1 MTMNRRGL
9 LIAAATMT
17 TVPALTATFGRQAH
31 AAAGWPAK
39 LPQAFARI
47 EKESQGRLG
56 IYVLDTGDGAAA
68 GLRAGERFPMCS
80 TFKLVLAARILA
92 RVDQR
97 KEQLD
102 RRLPVAKSDIVSHSP
117 AVEKR
122 VGGDISIRELCEA
135 TVTLSD
141 NAAANLLLET
151 FGGPPAMTEY
161 ARSIGDATFRLDRM
175 ETMMSEAKPGDVR
188 DTTSPQAMAQ
198 TLRRLAL
205 GDALLPPSR
214 SQLVA
219 WLKANK
225 TGDARIRAGL
235 PKGWIVGDKTGA
247 GGHGTNN
254 DVAIFWPK
262 DRAPVILSVY
272 LNGSKLPADK
282 RDGIIAA
289 IAAEVAQAIG

>member
-9 LIAAATMT
+9 LIAATTMMS
-17 TVPALTATFGRQAH
+17 VPALTATFGRQAR

-56 IYVLDTGDGAAA
+56 VHVLDTGDGAAA

-80 TFKLVLAARILA
+80 TFKMVLAAHILA

-102 RRLPVAKSDIVSHSP
+102 RRLPVAKSDIVSYSP

-122 VGGDISIRELCEA
+122 VGADISIRELCEA

-141 NAAANLLLET
+141 NAAANLLLDT
-151 FGGPPAMTEY
+151 FGGPPAMTEF
-161 ARSIGDATFRLDRM
+161 ARSIGDTTFRLDRM
-175 ETMMSEAKPGDVR
+175 ETMMSEAKPGDIR

-205 GDALLPPSR
+205 GDALLPASR
-214 SQLVA
+214 AQLVA

-225 TGDARIRAGL
+225 TGDTRIRAGL

-247 GGHGTNN
+247 GGHGTSN
-254 DVAIFWPK
+254 DVAIFWPN

-272 LNGSKLPADK
+272 LNGSKLPTDK

>member
-17 TVPALTATFGRQAH
+17 TVPALTATFDRQAR

-205 GDALLPPSR
+205 GDALMPASR

-225 TGDARIRAGL
+225 TGDTRIRAGL
-235 PKGWIVGDKTGA
+235 PKDWIVGDKTGA

-289 IAAEVAQAIG
+289 IAAEVARAIG